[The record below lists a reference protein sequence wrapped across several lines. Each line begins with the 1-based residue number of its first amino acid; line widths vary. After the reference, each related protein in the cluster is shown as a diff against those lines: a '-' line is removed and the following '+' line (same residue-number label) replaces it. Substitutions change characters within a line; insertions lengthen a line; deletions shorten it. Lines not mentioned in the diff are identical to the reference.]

1 MNRSF
6 HFIPGHQ
13 QRFLDRIPDLDA
25 DHIVLELE
33 DGVAGKDKAVAR
45 SNIISWL
52 GQNSAEGIW
61 IRVNSPDSEHWAAD
75 RELLSR
81 LSTLP
86 GIVVP
91 KVEGPEAV
99 SELVGSLGGEAGSVR
114 FIALLESFAALA
126 KVSEIAAHPQVVGIG
141 IGMEDLLS
149 GTLHS
154 QVSQEWLMNSIKA
167 EMVLGARAA
176 GIVAIDTISTEI
188 RDVPRFR
195 EGCLR
200 SRSHGFDGRFVIH
213 PSQIGV
219 ANEVYGPDEE
229 LVAWAT
235 RIEALTGRDS
245 TLGYQNIGGELISP
259 PKVNKARAIL
269 EAIRKQTR

>member
-45 SNIISWL
+45 ANIISWL

-61 IRVNSPDSEHWAAD
+61 IRVNSADSEHGAAD

-99 SELVGSLGGEAGSVR
+99 SELVRSLGGEAGSVR
-114 FIALLESFAALA
+114 FIALLESFPALA

-154 QVSQEWLMNSIKA
+154 KASQEWLMNSIKDKI
-167 EMVLGARAA
+167 VLGARAA

-195 EGCLR
+195 DGCLC

-213 PSQIGV
+213 PSQISV

-229 LVAWAT
+229 MVDWAT
-235 RIEALTGRDS
+235 RIEALTGLDS
-245 TLGYQNIGGELISP
+245 TLGYQNIGGELMSP
-259 PKVNKARAIL
+259 PKINKARAIL
-269 EAIRKQTR
+269 QAIRKQTR